1 MMVKP
6 KHQRLVLVILAVA
19 ALIGAVL
26 LAMWGLQ
33 DRAAYFV
40 TPSDIAAGKATPDKA
55 MRLGGMV
62 VKGSLSAIPTA
73 SPSASPSATARRE
86 TPVVFRGI
94 TPDLFREGSGV
105 VAEGRLDPNGL
116 FVADN
121 ILAKHDERYMPPQM
135 ADRGRQRRSDRRSR
149 SCRAVAGRRAGRAAA
164 GAGLRAGRRAGAGDR
179 DRPRRRAWRRGC

>member
-1 MMVKP
+1 MMVRP
-6 KHQRLVLVILAVA
+6 KHQRLVLIVLAVA
-19 ALIGAVL
+19 ALLGAVL

-40 TPSDIAAGKATPDKA
+40 TPSDIAAGRTTPDKA

-62 VKGSLSAIPTA
+62 EKGSLTRDPDGLTIRFTVSDTNA
-73 SPSASPSATARRE
+73 E
-86 TPVVFRGI
+86 TPVVYRGI

-121 ILAKHDERYMPPQM
+121 ILAKHDERYMPPQIENE
-135 ADRGRQRRSDRRSR
+135 
-149 SCRAVAGRRAGRAAA
+149 VAAK
-164 GAGLRAGRRAGAGDR
+164 
-179 DRPRRRAWRRGC
+179 